1 MQLTTQ
7 VVLALVH
14 RATGSTFGPASATR
28 SLCYVGGMT
37 DDRTQADKFKEAGRE
52 PGFDDGDRFKERVK
66 KLARHKPA
74 EKPE

>member
-1 MQLTTQ
+1 
-7 VVLALVH
+7 
-14 RATGSTFGPASATR
+14 
-28 SLCYVGGMT
+28 MT